1 MTMSEKKE
9 MDENQ
14 VTLDEQAVKLSQKS
28 ANTADARDNETP
40 APVIIKKGGNALGFL
55 ALLVALGVGGAGYFF
70 GNAKVAELE
79 SALAAVNAKASQVR
93 TETKAPEINLD
104 AEREQ
109 LGQLAKAYQQANE
122 RVLQLEQAQT
132 AYTNQINGLQSQ
144 IQRLLNAG
152 TQNDSS
158 AWLLSDADFLLN
170 NALRK
175 VVLDNDIDTAKS
187 LLVEAD
193 SVLSKLNLQGV
204 SAVRNAIQADLTALN
219 GVNKVDQNSLMQHL
233 TVMANR
239 LDDLPILESDSDT
252 SLAKTGQVSDSIDD
266 WQQNL
271 EKSAN
276 SFLDNFIRV
285 RDRNASEEKGFV
297 APNQEVY
304 LRENIR
310 LRLQIAIL
318 AIPRQQNELYKK
330 SLEAVSTWIRSYF
343 DTKDDAVKAF
353 LKELDELSEQSI
365 YIDAP
370 EKLQSLI
377 SLEQLLNKA
386 PQPVEKVE
394 IKAEQSLNTP
404 SKQEEV
410 KALEQAKQDEAQSAS
425 PAASEA
431 TAQPEAQAQ

>member
-1 MTMSEKKE
+1 MSEKKE

-14 VTLDEQAVKLSQKS
+14 VTLDEQAVELSQKS
-28 ANTADARDNETP
+28 ANTVDARDNETP
-40 APVIIKKGGNALGFL
+40 APVIIKKGGNALGLL

-70 GNAKVAELE
+70 GNAKVTELE
-79 SALAAVNAKASQVR
+79 SALAAVNVKASQVR

-144 IQRLLNAG
+144 IQRLSNAG

-285 RDRNASEEKGFV
+285 RDRNVSEEKGFV

-425 PAASEA
+425 PTASEA